1 MCMRSCADQ
10 INGVV
15 DDGAA
20 TPKKCLRLDYSDV
33 SSYKLC
39 VFCGTTGSLLVPKGF
54 TFVLLF
60 RTNVRTP
67 SCFFFLGGGHLF
79 SQGYTVCLNSKIA

>member
-20 TPKKCLRLDYSDV
+20 TPKKRLDYSDLG
-33 SSYKLC
+33 SYGLFDA
-39 VFCGTTGSLLVPKGF
+39 VRFFTARLDILVPR
-54 TFVLLF
+54 VS
-60 RTNVRTP
+60 R
-67 SCFFFLGGGHLF
+67 H
-79 SQGYTVCLNSKIA
+79 I

>member
-20 TPKKCLRLDYSDV
+20 TPKKCLRLDYSDL
-33 SSYKLC
+33 SSYELF

-54 TFVLLF
+54 TFVGWF

-67 SCFFFLGGGHLF
+67 
-79 SQGYTVCLNSKIA
+79 

>member
-33 SSYKLC
+33 SSYELC
-39 VFCGTTGSLLVPKGF
+39 VFCGTTGSLVG
-54 TFVLLF
+54 
-60 RTNVRTP
+60 
-67 SCFFFLGGGHLF
+67 S
-79 SQGYTVCLNSKIA
+79 